1 MVKMTKF
8 IRKNVVL
15 VSIGLIFV
23 ILLHASGL
31 VEKALGME
39 KKNKEEQS
47 KVGSIF
53 SVLKIP
59 NFPPK
64 VDEEETM
71 HTSMKDEEEAMHTSR
86 KDEDE

>member
-1 MVKMTKF
+1 MRVKKF
-8 IRKNVVL
+8 MRKNIVL

-23 ILLHASGL
+23 ILFHASGL

-64 VDEEETM
+64 VDEDGNIT
-71 HTSMKDEEEAMHTSR
+71 DEE
-86 KDEDE
+86 

>member
-1 MVKMTKF
+1 MRVTKF
-8 IRKNVVL
+8 MRKNKVL

-23 ILLHASGL
+23 ILFHASGL
-31 VEKALGME
+31 VEKGLGME
-39 KKNKEEQS
+39 KKSKEDQS
-47 KVGSIF
+47 KVGGIF

-71 HTSMKDEEEAMHTSR
+71 HTSR

>member
-1 MVKMTKF
+1 MRVTKF
-8 IRKNVVL
+8 MRKNKVL

-23 ILLHASGL
+23 ILIHASGL
-31 VEKALGME
+31 VEKGLGME
-39 KKNKEEQS
+39 KKSKEEQS

-64 VDEEETM
+64 VDEDGNIT
-71 HTSMKDEEEAMHTSR
+71 DEE
-86 KDEDE
+86 